1 MNSAVDFD
9 VTIIGAGPAGSTAA
23 IRLAQ
28 LGMNVLVVDRSA
40 FPRVKPCGGGVT
52 IKTLNWLPHSI
63 APVIQSASKKLVL
76 GVKSPLNERLE
87 TFEGSDYVCTFVV
100 REQFDKFNF
109 DRMIEAHVEFEVNGG
124 LKDIT
129 ERMDYVELDFGNKK
143 VKTKY
148 LIGADGA
155 NGAVRKILGV
165 VKDFHRGFAIEGI
178 VPYSAIGKVP
188 EPEFFFGY
196 VPNGYGWLFPKGD
209 HVNVGIYTWDSDVTL
224 SKDML
229 RSYCSA
235 RLGTDTLEH
244 IVGFPLGFGGRKFVP
259 VHNRILMVG
268 DAAGFAEPLLGEGL
282 HNAVKSGR
290 LAADAIY
297 AAECGNTGGA
307 RAAYRKAI
315 EPVVADLTRCD
326 DMKKFYY
333 SNMDGIGFGALKFP
347 ISRMALMK
355 GFAAGKTMLEITN
368 QFMLSP
374 FFSPARPKSLQDY
387 IERKSNAP
395 VAA

>member
-1 MNSAVDFD
+1 
-9 VTIIGAGPAGSTAA
+9 
-23 IRLAQ
+23 
-28 LGMNVLVVDRSA
+28 VVDRSE
-40 FPRVKPCGGGVT
+40 FPRLKPCGGGVT
-52 IKTLNWLPHSI
+52 IKTLNWLPHSV
-63 APVIQSASKKLVL
+63 APVIHSATKKLAL
-76 GVKSPLNERLE
+76 GVKTPFNERLE
-87 TFEGSDYVCTFVV
+87 TFEGSDHVCTFVV
-100 REQFDKFNF
+100 REEFDKFNF
-109 DRMIEAHVEFEVNGG
+109 DKMMEAFVEFEVNGS

-129 ERMDYVELDFGNKK
+129 ERSDHVELEFSNKK

-165 VKDFHRGFAIEGI
+165 VKDFHRGFAIEGL
-178 VPYSAIGKVP
+178 VPFSAIGNVP
-188 EPEFFFGY
+188 VPEFFFGH

-209 HVNVGIYTWDSDVTL
+209 HVNVGIYTWDSSVTL

-229 RSYCSA
+229 RAYCEA
-235 RLGTDTLEH
+235 RLGTNQLDH

-259 VHNRILMVG
+259 VSNRVLMVG
-268 DAAGFAEPLLGEGL
+268 DAAGFCEPLLGEGL

-297 AAECGNTGGA
+297 EAESGRSLSGA

-315 EPVVADLTRCD
+315 EPIVADLTRCD

-333 SNMDGIGFGALKFP
+333 NNMDGIGFGALKFP
-347 ISRMALMK
+347 VSKLALMK

-374 FFSPARPKSLQDY
+374 FFSPAKPKSLQEY
-387 IERKSNAP
+387 LASNSGKS